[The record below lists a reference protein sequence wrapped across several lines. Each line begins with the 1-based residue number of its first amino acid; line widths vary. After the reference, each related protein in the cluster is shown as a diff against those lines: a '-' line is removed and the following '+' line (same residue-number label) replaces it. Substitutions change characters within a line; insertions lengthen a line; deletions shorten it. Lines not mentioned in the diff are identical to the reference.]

1 MIHGDIHDQNLLCQK
16 DSVSGEWYVSA
27 VLDLGDSHHSAYVFE
42 LALAMTYMMLQSEQV
57 ESGGHVLA
65 GYCSLHPL
73 PLHEL
78 KLLKVQSRNC
88 LCLTLYLGPT
98 RHYSLTSVISLRD
111 MYELHKHFI

>member
-1 MIHGDIHDQNLLCQK
+1 MIHGDIHDQNLLSQK
-16 DSVSGEWYVSA
+16 DNVSGEWYVSA

-78 KLLKVQSRNC
+78 KLLKVHSRKC
-88 LCLTLYLGPT
+88 L
-98 RHYSLTSVISLRD
+98 SLSNFISRAYTSL
-111 MYELHKHFI
+111 FTN